1 MSNQENYGEI
11 ENVVIKS
18 FYKYKFILSVTT
30 DKYLLEMITGGDKD
44 NIYRYNPLSKE
55 WYEHEAAEIS
65 NIDIKKLSD
74 FDFDSDSDSDYVYD
88 FNSEIEENRKTYL
101 EEEGGYLTGF
111 HNRDYCDEDCRGW
124 NGFNKRCDCGNRRV
138 YWTDGLCYEA
148 E

>member
-1 MSNQENYGEI
+1 MSNQEKYGTIQKVVVKNY
-11 ENVVIKS
+11 
-18 FYKYKFILSVTT
+18 YKYCFVL
-30 DKYLLEMITGGDKD
+30 TGGGKD
-44 NIYRYNPLSKE
+44 DIY
-55 WYEHEAAEIS
+55 HS